1 MKVECPTCKTAVEWS
16 TDNPHRPFCSKRCQL
31 IDLGEWADEQHTI
44 PLKDEQQAFELD
56 PEMIEEM
63 LSKTDKGF
71 FRED

>member
-1 MKVECPTCKTAVEWS
+1 MKVQCPTCKTSLEWS

-44 PLKDEQQAFELD
+44 PTKDEQQAFELD

-63 LSKTDKGF
+63 LSKSDKGF